1 MATKHINFMDIIH
14 FRGLRLLSLL
24 FRYLPRPACLWV
36 GQAFGTLI
44 FRLDR
49 KHRRLALANLETAFG
64 PAADPATRRRLARD
78 SFWHFGRVTAD
89 NLKWIHLGA
98 ARRTKL
104 LRVEGEEHIRRVI
117 DAGRG
122 GLIFTAHFGNW
133 EVAVEAV
140 AALAPLN
147 VVARPLDNPLVEAE
161 LARFRKRLGA
171 RIISKFQ
178 AAKPILQALR
188 RNELV
193 AILIDQNVLRS
204 QAVFVDF
211 FGRSAATTPGLASF
225 HLRTRSPLIPVFC
238 LPGPLSSY
246 LVRIGEPLNFS
257 PSGEFERDVLK
268 ITQACTKMIET
279 EIRRNPGFWFWF
291 HNRWK
296 SRPELPADPAESDLE
311 NSVPEG

>member
-1 MATKHINFMDIIH
+1 MTIHHINYIDIIY
-14 FRGLRLLSLL
+14 FGLLRALSLL
-24 FRYLPRPACLWV
+24 FRVLPRSVCLRTGEV
-36 GQAFGTLI
+36 CGDLV

-64 PAADPATRRRLARD
+64 PAADPAERRRLARD
-78 SFWHFGRVTAD
+78 SFRHFGRVTAD
-89 NLKWIHLGA
+89 NLKWVHLGT
-98 ARRTKL
+98 ARRAGL
-104 LRVEGEEHIRRVI
+104 LRIVGGEHIRRVI
-117 DAGRG
+117 DEGRG
-122 GLIFTAHFGNW
+122 GLLFTAHFGNW
-133 EVAVEAV
+133 EVAAEAV

-161 LARFRKRLGA
+161 LTRFRRRLGA

-211 FGRSAATTPGLASF
+211 FGRPAATTPGLASF
-225 HLRTRSPLIPVFC
+225 HLRARSPLVPVFC
-238 LPGPLSSY
+238 LPGPRSTY
-246 LVRIGEPLNFS
+246 LVRIGEPLTFE
-257 PSGEFERDVLK
+257 PSGDIEADVLK
-268 ITQACTKMIET
+268 ITRACTKMIET
-279 EIRRNPGFWFWF
+279 EIRENPGLWFWF

-296 SRPELPADPAESDLE
+296 TRPEASADPGGSMTG
-311 NSVPEG
+311 NFTSKG